1 MPDDRSKRDFL
12 IATTLAAMNTS
23 DYVYVMLDLKGFG
36 LGQLAQ
42 GPPGTQT
49 LSNGLTPIW
58 IDTLNNNQDGMNI
71 VAQRAAT
78 RFFVIGSFAPQLY
91 DAFMYFAY
99 CLNASLEIDPI
110 NGGRNETVFNTV
122 RTTVSFAGWSGMIQ
136 MTPNIT
142 RVPRFYLY
150 GMMADGQSTTKFMNF
165 TWTGNV
171 DYMVATPLY
180 LDEASSI
187 WALRGGVRPLSTPV
201 CGFLGTECPL
211 STWEQSGM
219 YICIGVGLVL
229 FVLILLAF
237 LGCYVCREK
246 RKELERRDAEWTVPY
261 LSLERPNG
269 RSSEP
274 VMAYKYKMLPKLTNE
289 DFAEFR
295 LLRKLEHDNAHRFI
309 GICHDHSPMM
319 SLWKFA
325 SVHGNLSS
333 STCWIDERWQLKV
346 SEIVTRKGVYD
357 LVNRNEKIEEL
368 LYMIKKGGSVPL
380 RPDLDIPEDIELNP
394 ALLHMIRDC
403 WSETPDSRPTI
414 TTIKTIIQSMADK
427 NGNQQ
432 NLMDHVFQMMES
444 YAETL
449 EKEVQSRM
457 AELVE
462 EKKKSD
468 LLLYRMLPKPV
479 ADRLKLGQSVEPES
493 FESVTI
499 FFSDV
504 VQFTNLAAKCTPF
517 QIVNLL
523 NDLYTTFDT
532 IIEQHSVYKV
542 ETIGDGYLC
551 VSGLP
556 YRNGIQ
562 HVKEIAEM
570 SLDFLGA
577 VKTFCIPHLP
587 SESIQLRIG
596 MHSGSCV
603 SGVVGLAMPRYCL
616 FGDTVNTASRMESNG
631 KPGQIHMSCDAQNL
645 LQRVGGYLIESRGE
659 VIIKGKGVMET
670 FWLLGR
676 SSFNFQIKSNTNQSN
691 PLKEQKHSEKK
702 KTFREME
709 TRRASVD
716 ESLESLEY

>member
-1 MPDDRSKRDFL
+1 MPKNFS
-12 IATTLAAMNTS
+12 S
-23 DYVYVMLDLKGFG
+23 DYVYVFWILRRLWD
-36 LGQLAQ
+36 GQLGQ

-49 LSNGLTPIW
+49 LSNGLTPMW
-58 IDTLNNNQDGMNI
+58 IDTINNNQDGMNI

-78 RFFVIGSFAPQLY
+78 RFLVNSPGRFDNQGTVNSMTTAQLAPQVLANIRGDPFYCDTTDCLNNNQYNGIGSFAPQLY

-99 CLNASLEIDPI
+99 CLNASWALDPI
-110 NGGRNETVFNTV
+110 NGGRNETVFNMV
-122 RTTVSFAGWSGMIQ
+122 RTTVSFPGWSGMIQ
-136 MTPNIT
+136 MTPNVT
-142 RVPRFYLY
+142 RVPRFYHY
-150 GMMADGQSTTKFMNF
+150 GMMCR
-165 TWTGNV
+165 WTV
-171 DYMVATPLY
+171 DDEIYELYLDRDKGYMVATPLY

-187 WALRGGVRPLSTPV
+187 WALRGGVRPLATPA
-201 CGFLGTECPL
+201 CGFDLVAVAVEEVISESTITLDAFFAMSLIRDL
-211 STWEQSGM
+211 SE
-219 YICIGVGLVL
+219 GLS
-229 FVLILLAF
+229 FIHKSF
-237 LGCYVCREK
+237 LG
-246 RKELERRDAEWTVPY
+246 L
-261 LSLERPNG
+261 
-269 RSSEP
+269 
-274 VMAYKYKMLPKLTNE
+274 
-289 DFAEFR
+289 
-295 LLRKLEHDNAHRFI
+295 
-309 GICHDHSPMM
+309 
-319 SLWKFA
+319 
-325 SVHGNLSS
+325 HGNLNS

-346 SEIVTRKGVYD
+346 SSYGCSSLRRGEKVDKRKQLWHAPELLRYSDGLGNKEADVYAFAIICSEIVTRKGVYD
-357 LVNRNEKIEEL
+357 LENRNEKIEEL
-368 LYMIKKGGSVPL
+368 LYMIKKGGSMPM

-403 WSETPDSRPTI
+403 WSETPQSRPTI
-414 TTIKTIIQSMADK
+414 TTIRTIIRSMAEI
-427 NGNQQ
+427 NGSQQ

-449 EKEVQSRM
+449 EKEVESRM

-468 LLLYRMLPKPV
+468 ILLYRMLPKQV
-479 ADRLKLGQSVEPES
+479 ADRLKVGQSVEPES

-570 SLDFLGA
+570 SLDFLRA
-577 VKTFCIPHLP
+577 VKIFRIPHLP
-587 SESIQLRIG
+587 TESINLRIG

-603 SGVVGLAMPRYCL
+603 AGVVGLAMPRYCL

-645 LQRVGGYLIESRGE
+645 LQQVGGYLMESRGE

-676 SSFNFQIKSNTNQSN
+676 SSSTFQPKQSD
-691 PLKEQKHSEKK
+691 PLDERKRPEEK

-709 TRRASVD
+709 TRRASID
-716 ESLESLEY
+716 ESMKSLDY